1 MFSAFTFQLL
11 PLGTTTDLPLTLHFK
26 GIPLYLSIDAIRET
40 DEELYNGARMIAVI
54 LPSTSVGKISFVVG
68 STIFKLGEI
77 IREEDLFLHVYER
90 AKVRQS
96 RQGKYRHKL
105 DAA

>member
-11 PLGTTTDLPLTLHFK
+11 PLGTTTDLPLTLHLQ
-26 GIPLYLSIDAIRET
+26 GIPLYLSIESVRET
-40 DEELYNGARMIAVI
+40 DEELYNGARLIAVI
-54 LPSTSVGKISFVVG
+54 LSATSVGKVSFVVG
-68 STIFKLGEI
+68 STIFKLGEST
-77 IREEDLFLHVYER
+77 REEDLFLHFYER
-90 AKVRQS
+90 TKVRQS